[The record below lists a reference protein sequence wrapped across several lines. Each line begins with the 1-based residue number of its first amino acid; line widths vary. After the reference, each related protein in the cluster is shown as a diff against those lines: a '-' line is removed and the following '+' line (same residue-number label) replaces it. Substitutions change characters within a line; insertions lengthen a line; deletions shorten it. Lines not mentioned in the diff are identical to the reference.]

1 MFHQRWLTG
10 LYALGS
16 QYARVLNIPG
26 FSICQVSK
34 CTWVLNILEFWIL
47 NMLKFWIYQGSEYAS
62 SSQCQGSEYA
72 RFTQGPEYVWIIHE
86 FARLCLNM
94 SEYTWICQNMCEYA
108 YICLNGFCL
117 LVLIVILCLLECMVA
132 YFNKVHHLKE
142 HEVVFLKRQNL
153 IFSIVAGI
161 YLNNFGVW

>member
-1 MFHQRWLTG
+1 MPWVLNMPGFWI
-10 LYALGS
+10 YLGS
-16 QYARVLNIPG
+16 QYARFLNVPG
-26 FSICQVSK
+26 
-34 CTWVLNILEFWIL
+34 
-47 NMLKFWIYQGSEYAS
+47 FWIYQNSEFWICWSSKYAS

-86 FARLCLNM
+86 FAWLCLNM